1 MREINDRC
9 PFQDECER
17 RQCEFKFH
25 ERDCSYYQGN
35 ARPGVEIEDQQQA
48 MEAEWEARMSTPSVL
63 DGGRPA
69 ELEASALEPVIVQGD
84 AGSLVMLP
92 VDKLFP
98 HPDNPRKDLGDLTE
112 LADSIKANGVLQ
124 NLTVV
129 PNMVLGEISN
139 EYWQRGY
146 RVVIGHR
153 RLAAAKL
160 AGLKELPCVITQMT
174 DREQL
179 STMLMENMQRS
190 DLTVYEQAQGFQMM
204 LDMGDTVEQ
213 IAEKSG
219 FSTTTVRRRV
229 KLLELDKEKFKKSE
243 ERGATLFDYVELDKI
258 KDIDRKNAVLE
269 FIGTENF
276 KYKLRQAIDAEKA
289 AEKLDEIETAV
300 SAFATKVETEEGYRY
315 ANSWGTYSKVE
326 DIKAPDDAS
335 TVQYFYIRTNY
346 NRIRLMTRYEGK
358 DPTEDLAAKERE
370 AKLEARRSGLA
381 EATRRAYELHTA
393 FAASVPGPI
402 IKKHLADIVA
412 AWVCAEYFDNTGWI
426 GKDEIEAMLGVE
438 PAADCEN
445 GEDADMTPQMMLD
458 ATVGSPERV
467 LWRMIYLWLNDGES
481 NGYYTRWPAEHAKN
495 EGLDAIYALLE
506 KLGYEMS
513 DDEKALQNGTHELFS
528 EVVGE

>member
-335 TVQYFYIRTNY
+335 TVQYSIFA
-346 NRIRLMTRYEGK
+346 
-358 DPTEDLAAKERE
+358 PT
-370 AKLEARRSGLA
+370 
-381 EATRRAYELHTA
+381 
-393 FAASVPGPI
+393 I
-402 IKKHLADIVA
+402 
-412 AWVCAEYFDNTGWI
+412 
-426 GKDEIEAMLGVE
+426 
-438 PAADCEN
+438 
-445 GEDADMTPQMMLD
+445 
-458 ATVGSPERV
+458 TV
-467 LWRMIYLWLNDGES
+467 
-481 NGYYTRWPAEHAKN
+481 
-495 EGLDAIYALLE
+495 
-506 KLGYEMS
+506 S
-513 DDEKALQNGTHELFS
+513 D
-528 EVVGE
+528 